1 MPPTTTATTTTTAQP
16 IIDDIAKQAAKII
29 GNEMSPRKMAPK
41 PSENMKVS
49 SQLSLKVLTEPVHL
63 WRNLNGANLFDLMYA
78 DPIKWAYPF
87 QSYVQLTMLQNHLE
101 LAAHGPNDLSSSPTA
116 QHYISIMERSLF
128 SARYCFAEN
137 LYRK

>member
-1 MPPTTTATTTTTAQP
+1 
-16 IIDDIAKQAAKII
+16 
-29 GNEMSPRKMAPK
+29 MSPRKMAPK
-41 PSENMKVS
+41 SSENMKVS

-101 LAAHGPNDLSSSPTA
+101 LAAHGPNDLSSSPAA